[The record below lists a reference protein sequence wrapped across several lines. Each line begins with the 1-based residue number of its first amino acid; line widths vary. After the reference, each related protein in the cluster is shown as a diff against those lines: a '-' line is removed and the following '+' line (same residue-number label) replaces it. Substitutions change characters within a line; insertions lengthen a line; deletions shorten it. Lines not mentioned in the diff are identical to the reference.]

1 MKYHYFKSVAK
12 WAANK
17 FKSPTNPF
25 TQFCL
30 NFREESK
37 SHSHIYT
44 GRDGPVYS
52 WSFEYS
58 NFKPAKQSTADIL
71 VFRYKKRKSQKKCD
85 VRVIH
90 KIQKQL

>member
-37 SHSHIYT
+37 SHSRIYE
-44 GRDGPVYS
+44 GWNGAVYS
-52 WSFEYS
+52 CSFETYD
-58 NFKPAKQSTADIL
+58 FKPAKQSTSDIL
-71 VFRYKKRKSQKKCD
+71 GFRYKKRKSQKKCD